1 VPTIVSTVLVPMK
14 KAARRSGE
22 TALPVTGPKLAAS
35 SATLAP
41 TEAGANGT
49 SLPPPWASATSR
61 IAASETGT
69 PKAARKQPSEQSRQA
84 RLASCQ
90 GSTPRA

>member
-1 VPTIVSTVLVPMK
+1 MLVPTK
-14 KAARRSGE
+14 KAARRSAE

-41 TEAGANGT
+41 TDAGANGT
-49 SLPPPWASATSR
+49 SLPPPWANATSR
-61 IAASETGT
+61 TAANETGT
-69 PKAARKQPSEQSRQA
+69 PKAARKQASEPRRQA